1 MFARGDAIQA
11 IFKAKDVGFN
21 IDIALSSSVA
31 RPPPAAAAAGIV
43 LGTHIRTKVWRGAG
57 SSAAACGYGMADASA
72 TSMSQQVAAH
82 KERTGPTAD
91 GWSSI
96 AKVARIPVKAAA
108 AAATMLGAS
117 MRAFAHAVSS
127 PTKAPALPKC
137 TCGGDAKGKSARE
150 SRKLHGG
157 DGRGGRVT
165 HNPSCPKGT
174 AQRARSKKR
183 KLEKTAR
190 RTPPSPRTA
199 QGGGGSFK
207 KDGFVRV

>member
-82 KERTGPTAD
+82 KEHNGPTAA
-91 GWSSI
+91 GWSRV
-96 AKVARIPVKAAA
+96 AQVARMPVNAATAAA
-108 AAATMLGAS
+108 NMLGAS
-117 MRAFAHAVSS
+117 TRAFADAMSS
-127 PTKAPALPKC
+127 PAKAPALPKC
-137 TCGGDAKGKSARE
+137 TCGADAKGKSARE
-150 SRKLHGG
+150 SRKRQGG

-165 HNPSCPKGT
+165 HNPNCPKGT
-174 AQRARSKKR
+174 AQRA
-183 KLEKTAR
+183 
-190 RTPPSPRTA
+190 
-199 QGGGGSFK
+199 
-207 KDGFVRV
+207 